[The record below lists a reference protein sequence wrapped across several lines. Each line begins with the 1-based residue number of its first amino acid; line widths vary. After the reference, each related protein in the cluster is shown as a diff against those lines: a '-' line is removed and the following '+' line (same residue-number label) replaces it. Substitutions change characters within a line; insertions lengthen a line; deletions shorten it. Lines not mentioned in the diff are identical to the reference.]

1 MNSMTGFGQGRAQN
15 ADVSIEVSLRTV
27 NGRFLEPRFH
37 LPREYMAFESELRGL
52 LSKSIR
58 RGTVDIFMS
67 RKVRRPGA
75 AAEMIVNKDL
85 AKKYVDAYRKLAR
98 ELKVDDRMGI
108 ETLTRWPELV
118 RAEESSSIGG
128 GEKALAVKAFSEALA
143 NCLKERQREG
153 KALGVDLKKILKALD
168 QKIVVIRSL
177 REEANKILQG
187 RLEEKIAGRMKGDI
201 DPQRLSQEIVLQV
214 DRSDI
219 NEELQR
225 LGEHFKNYR
234 TLLESRETEGKKL
247 DFYTQELL
255 REVNTIG
262 SKSQVARITQ
272 SVVDAKALIEK
283 LREQVQNVE

>member
-15 ADVSIEVSLRTV
+15 ADVLIEVSIRTV

-37 LPREYMAFESELRGL
+37 LPREYMAFESDLRAL
-52 LSKSIR
+52 LSKQIR

-67 RKVRRPGA
+67 RRVRRLGMGV
-75 AAEMIVNKDL
+75 EMIVNKEL
-85 AKKYVDAYRKLAR
+85 AKKYVDSYRKLAR
-98 ELKVDDRMGI
+98 ELRVDERMTI
-108 ETLTRWPELV
+108 ETLARWPELV
-118 RAEESSSIGG
+118 RVEDSGQAAAAEKG
-128 GEKALAVKAFSEALA
+128 LAVKAFGEALG

-153 KALGVDLKKILKALD
+153 KALGADLKKILKSLD

-177 REEANKILQG
+177 REEANQILQG
-187 RLEEKIAGRMKGDI
+187 RLEEKIAGRLKGEI

-234 TLLESRETEGKKL
+234 SLLESRETEGKKL

-272 SVVDAKALIEK
+272 AVVDAKALIEK